1 MIYFYREMKT
11 LKIPVYFY
19 AMAAMLFWGMS
30 FIWSSILLVRYQPVS
45 IIFFRLIVSTA
56 FLYFLK
62 KIMKLHEKIDR
73 DDYLLLFFSALFT
86 PFFYFLGE
94 NYGLKYSTST
104 ITAVV
109 IGTIPLFS
117 PVIAWFFFR
126 EKLSWLNLTGIFISF
141 IGIILIII
149 SKDFSLAVNPLGIL
163 ILFGAVLSALLY
175 SVLLKR
181 LSFRYSP
188 LILIYYQNF
197 IGIFLFLPLFVLLDF
212 TSFIQVV
219 PDKRMII
226 SFLCLSILAS
236 SLSFVFYAKTMKEI
250 GISRANI
257 FSNLIPVFTAVFSY
271 LILAEGFT
279 LQKIAGIIIVV
290 SGVFLTSLHKK
301 QPGFS

>member
-1 MIYFYREMKT
+1 MKN

-19 AMAAMLFWGMS
+19 AVAAMLFWGMS
-30 FIWSSILLVRYQPVS
+30 FIWTSILLISYQPVS
-45 IIFFRLIVSTA
+45 IIFFRLILSTA
-56 FLYFLK
+56 FLFFLK
-62 KIMKLHEKIDR
+62 RILKIREKIDR
-73 DDYLLLFFSALFT
+73 DDWLLLFLSALFT
-86 PFFYFLGE
+86 PFLYFLGE

-117 PVIAWFFFR
+117 PVIAWYFFK
-126 EKLSWLNLTGIFISF
+126 EKLSWMNLTGIFISF
-141 IGIILIII
+141 IGIVLIII

-175 SVLLKR
+175 SVLLRR

-197 IGIFLFLPLFVLLDF
+197 VGIFLFLPIFIFLDF
-212 TSFIQVV
+212 TSFIKVA
-219 PDKRMII
+219 PDGRMII
-226 SFLCLSILAS
+226 SFLCLSIFAS

-271 LILAEGFT
+271 LILSEVFT

-290 SGVFLTSLHKK
+290 SGVFLTSWHKRK
-301 QPGFS
+301 PGFS